1 MVLADNKLRPNHAQS
16 ILHEYGGRD
25 KLSGIYFGVS
35 ENAVAAMSSS
45 GLNCN
50 ERQSQYYASRL
61 DYPVVTST
69 FQKQVGW
76 FLVFG
81 CRKKCAQVDECSG

>member
-1 MVLADNKLRPNHAQS
+1 
-16 ILHEYGGRD
+16 
-25 KLSGIYFGVS
+25 
-35 ENAVAAMSSS
+35 MSSS

-69 FQKQVGW
+69 FQKQVDG
-76 FLVFG
+76 FLFSTAL
-81 CRKKCAQVDECSG
+81 RKKDTPLGMRPYDSLIFLG